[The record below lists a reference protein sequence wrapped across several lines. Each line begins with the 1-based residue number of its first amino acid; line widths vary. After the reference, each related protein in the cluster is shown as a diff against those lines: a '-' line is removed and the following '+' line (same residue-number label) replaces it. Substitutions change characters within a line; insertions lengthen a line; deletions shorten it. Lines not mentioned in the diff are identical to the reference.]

1 LGRSSLAGTHSAALS
16 QSRKGLSIVSQLQ
29 LTGIIPPLVTPFTIG
44 SQDLDEDALRAEL
57 RYLLE
62 TRVHGLTLCGSTGE
76 GQTLSV
82 EETVRCA
89 EVAIEEARGR
99 VPVVI
104 GIIRDSTREVIRYGQ
119 ALKRVRGVDALQI
132 TPVHYLFNPGPEGTY
147 DYYRDIGQAVG
158 LPIVIYNVVPW
169 NTISPETLLRLS
181 EIPEV
186 IAVKQSGGDIH
197 KLAELL
203 RNNKGRLQVLT
214 AVDDLLYPSFA
225 LGAQGAITAVLTIVP
240 DLAVALW
247 DAVQRGDH
255 KTALGL
261 HERIV
266 PVWTAINQPDMS
278 SRTKAA
284 IEMRGRKV
292 GVARKPLLPVSEQVR
307 REIAEAL
314 HQAGVLQTA
323 PSRQPASVA

>member
-1 LGRSSLAGTHSAALS
+1 MS
-16 QSRKGLSIVSQLQ
+16 LQ
-29 LTGIIPPLVTPFTIG
+29 LNGIIPPLVTPFTPG
-44 SQDLDEDALRAEL
+44 SQDLDEDALRAEI
-57 RYLLE
+57 RYLLQ
-62 TRVHGLTLCGSTGE
+62 TGVHGLTLCGSTGE
-76 GQTLSV
+76 GQTLAV

-89 EVAIEEARGR
+89 EIAVEEARGR

-104 GIIRDSTREVIRYGQ
+104 GIIRDSTREVIRYGR
-119 ALKRVRGVDALQI
+119 ALREVRGVDALQI

-147 DYYRDIGQAVG
+147 AYYQEIGQAVG

-181 EIPEV
+181 EIAEV

-203 RNNKGRLQVLT
+203 RSNRGRLQVLT
-214 AVDDLLYPSFA
+214 AVDDLLYPSFM
-225 LGAQGAITAVLTIVP
+225 LGAAGAIAAVLTVVP

-247 DAVQRGDH
+247 DACRRGDH
-255 KTALGL
+255 ATARAL

-266 PVWTAINQPDMS
+266 PVWTAINHPDMS

-284 IEMRGRKV
+284 IELRDRKV
-292 GVARKPLLPVSEQVR
+292 GPARSPLLPVSDEVR
-307 REIAEAL
+307 REIADTLE
-314 HQAGVLQTA
+314 QAGVLQA
-323 PSRQPASVA
+323 VALV